1 VSDPSYRAEPVRVR
15 VPASSANLGPGF
27 DCFGLALS
35 LHDVVE
41 AQVIADGLDLSVD
54 GEGAHTVS
62 RDTRHLVV
70 RSMSECF
77 ARLGGSPPGLRVACT
92 NAVPHGR
99 GLGSSSAAIVA
110 GIVAARALCVDG
122 EQRLDD
128 AALLRLATE
137 LEGHPDNVAAALA
150 GGFTLAWTEP
160 EGARMIRLEPSPQIA
175 PLAFVPDTELS
186 TRKARG
192 LLPGT
197 VPHADAAANA
207 ARAALLVEALTRSP
221 ELLLV
226 ATEDRL
232 HQDYRGPAMPASL
245 DLIKRLRADGVAATV
260 SGAGPTV
267 LALVTVDDA
276 ERVAGLAGEGW
287 RVHHLRVDPAGA
299 TVLS

>member
-1 VSDPSYRAEPVRVR
+1 MSDPSYRAEPVRVR

-41 AQVIADGLDLSVD
+41 AQVIGDGLDLSVS

-70 RSMSECF
+70 RAMTECF
-77 ARLGGSPPGLRVACT
+77 ARLGGSPRGLRVACT
-92 NAVPHGR
+92 NAIPHGR

-128 AALLRLATE
+128 AALLRLATD

-160 EGARMIRLEPSPQIA
+160 EGARSIRLEPSPRIA

-192 LLPGT
+192 LLPDT

-207 ARAALLVEALTRSP
+207 ARAALLVEALTRRP

-267 LALVTVDDA
+267 LALVTVDDVP
-276 ERVAGLAGEGW
+276 RVAGLAGEGW